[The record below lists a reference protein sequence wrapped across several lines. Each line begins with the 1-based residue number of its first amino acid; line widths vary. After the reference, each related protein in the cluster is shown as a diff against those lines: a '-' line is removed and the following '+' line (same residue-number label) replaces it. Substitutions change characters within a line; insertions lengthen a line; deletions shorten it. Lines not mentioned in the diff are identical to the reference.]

1 MISKYLKVLLF
12 MGGFFLLHFPSSTNV
27 RAEVEREVVAED
39 RMIFK
44 VARSVY
50 SQGDLLRIYT
60 GINDLG
66 CLYPDSLLQKIFKQE
81 FQSKN
86 LSFFQSKIGLEL
98 LPSQKAYF
106 LRIIPFM
113 KLLTYSKSQSVVVNP
128 SLSKYFYLSAKRS
141 SCSVLGFKP
150 DKSLKAGLA
159 EILRLEVFVRSRFLP
174 SEKSGKSNNDDTK
187 KAIVAAQNLMKSIGR
202 QVEEEVYW

>member
-81 FQSKN
+81 FQSK
-86 LSFFQSKIGLEL
+86 IGLEL

-128 SLSKYFYLSAKRS
+128 SLSKYFYLSAKRN

>member
-1 MISKYLKVLLF
+1 MISKYLKILLF
-12 MGGFFLLHFPSSTNV
+12 TGGFFLSQFISSPV
-27 RAEVEREVVAED
+27 AHSQVKREMVSED

-50 SQGDLLRIYT
+50 SQNDLLKIYT
-60 GINDLG
+60 GINDLL
-66 CLYPDSLLQKIFKQE
+66 CLYPDSLLQKIFKLE
-81 FQSKN
+81 FHAKN
-86 LSFFQSKIGLEL
+86 RDFFQPSSDLNI

-128 SLSKYFYLSAKRS
+128 SLSKYFYLSAKKN
-141 SCSVLGFKP
+141 SCSTLGFKP
-150 DKSLKAGLA
+150 DKTLRPYLA

-174 SEKSGKSNNDDTK
+174 AEKSGKSNKDDIK
-187 KAIVAAQNLMKSIGR
+187 KAIIAAKNLMKSIGR
-202 QVEEEVYW
+202 QIEEEVYW